1 MFGKT
6 HNEETKIVMSNIK
19 KGIPLSETHKANISK
34 KVYVYSNDNPSIL
47 VFEFNSQTET
57 AAYFKSNN
65 ATISRYMNSDKLYQN
80 KWRLS
85 STLLIIP
92 I

>member
-6 HNEETKIVMSNIK
+6 HNEDTKIIMSSIK

-34 KVYVYSNDNPSIL
+34 KVYVYSNDNPPVL

-57 AAYFKSNN
+57 AAYLN
-65 ATISRYMNSDKLYQN
+65 
-80 KWRLS
+80 
-85 STLLIIP
+85 LIMLQFLDI
-92 I
+92 